1 MSNFNKI
8 ILSLQRIKGKNIGQ
22 NKENLVNYLVKC
34 YRFLN
39 DEARILIVDAVK
51 ANAIKSVIFN
61 VKTSYRIVKTDNDSD
76 ATVLFPD
83 IQEETPEYITIKN
96 TIIFDE
102 TEGSTSTR
110 DTATNA
116 ISNKQ
121 EVDDVSTL
129 IGRNFNDLSDKVE
142 KRLHNIEDQINGMK
156 NSNLLGNNFSGKAV
170 TPESFLYVDIL
181 KNRILELEKQLSE
194 KNTID
199 FFNHAVSC

>member
-39 DEARILIVDAVK
+39 DEAGILIVDAVK

-61 VKTSYRIVKTDNDSD
+61 VKASYRIVKTDNDSD

-102 TEGSTSTR
+102 TEASTLTR
-110 DTATNA
+110 DTAINA

-142 KRLHNIEDQINGMK
+142 KKLHNIEDQINGMK

>member
-1 MSNFNKI
+1 MSNFNKV
-8 ILSLQRIKGKNIGQ
+8 ILSLQRIKGKNFGQ
-22 NKENLVNYLVKC
+22 NKENLVRYLVKC
-34 YRFLN
+34 FRFLN
-39 DEARILIVDAVK
+39 DEAGILIVDAVK

-61 VKTSYRIVKTDNDSD
+61 VKTSYTIAKTDNDSD

-83 IQEETPEYITIKN
+83 IQEKTPEYTTIKN

-102 TEGSTSTR
+102 IEASTSTR
-110 DTATNA
+110 DTATNP

-129 IGRNFNDLSDKVE
+129 IGRNFNDLSDKIE

-181 KNRILELEKQLSE
+181 KNRIWELEKQLSE